1 MSIRVN
7 CAVKVTLKRVNK
19 RRRAEKI
26 PTRLNSKLAS
36 MEEEDRDEG
45 KQTVWGVKLRWVK
58 NKVGN

>member
-7 CAVKVTLKRVNK
+7 CAVKVTLKRVNE
-19 RRRAEKI
+19 RRKGEKI
-26 PTRLNSKLAS
+26 PQRLYSKLAS

-58 NKVGN
+58 KLV